1 MKKTGSRKS
10 EKVREAPQDLRLK
23 HIMDHYNITTQ
34 DGRPAS
40 LKGRKII
47 WTPQP
52 KQAEFQRRGEFE
64 VLYGGA
70 AGGGKSDALVIEAL
84 RQVHIPYYK
93 ALIIRKTFP
102 QLRELIDKSLNYY
115 KMLYP
120 KARYNS
126 TEHTWTF
133 PSGAK
138 VIFGSMHRAADKIQ
152 FQGQAY
158 DLVAFDEL
166 THFTY
171 DEYMYLFSRCRPNGP
186 GTRQYIIATA
196 NPGGIGHGWVK
207 QRFIDAGPPMKTI
220 WSTVEYTDPQGR
232 MIKKRLSRAFVPST
246 VFDNEALLKN
256 DPMYVARLAALPEAD
271 RKALLYGDWN
281 SFSGQV
287 FSEWVDDPS
296 HYEDRIH
303 THVIEP
309 FKIPSSW
316 AVWCGLDWGYSR
328 PFSVGWYAVDHDRR
342 LYRIR
347 ELYGCTGTPNTGVKW
362 EPTEVALRIREIEEK
377 DPNLKGRKV
386 MRVGDPA
393 IWGSD
398 GTESIGA
405 LFERQR
411 VYFEKGDHARID
423 GKMQV
428 HHRLAFDENGIP
440 LFYCFNTCR
449 NFIRTV
455 PNLVYDETDVE
466 DIDTDGED
474 HIYDEFR
481 YVCMKNPIAPPP
493 PEEKK
498 AKAYDPLATDDDPDY
513 GRYNWYR
520 KY

>member
-1 MKKTGSRKS
+1 MAAAKSSTKKK
-10 EKVREAPQDLRLK
+10 QYRLV
-23 HIMDHYNITTQ
+23 DGN
-34 DGRPAS
+34 GRPAD
-40 LKGRKII
+40 LRGCRIVWK
-47 WTPQP
+47 PQP

-70 AGGGKSDALVIEAL
+70 AGGGKSDAIVIEVL
-84 RQVHIPYYK
+84 RQVHIQHYK
-93 ALIIRKTFP
+93 SLVLRKTFP
-102 QLRELIDKSLNYY
+102 ELRELIDKSLNYY
-115 KMLYP
+115 SQLYP
-120 KARYNS
+120 KARYNA

-138 VIFGSMHRAADKIQ
+138 IIFGSMHRPQDRLKY
-152 FQGQAY
+152 QGQAY
-158 DLVAFDEL
+158 DVIAFDEL
-166 THFTY
+166 THFTF
-171 DEYMYLFSRCRPNGP
+171 DEYIYMFSRCRPNGP
-186 GTRQYIIATA
+186 GTKCYIVATA
-196 NPGGIGHGWVK
+196 NPGGIGHSWVK

-220 WSTVEYTDPQGR
+220 WTDVEYTDPDGHL
-232 MIKKRLSRAFVPST
+232 IKKRLSRAFVPST
-246 VFDNEALLKN
+246 VFDNKALLAN
-256 DPMYVARLAALPEAD
+256 NPMYVANLAALPEAE

-287 FSEWVDDPS
+287 FAEWVDDPK
-296 HYEDRIH
+296 HYDDRIR
-303 THVIEP
+303 THVINP
-309 FKIPSSW
+309 FIIPPSW

-362 EPTEVALRIREIEEK
+362 EPTLVAQKIREIEEQ
-377 DPNLKGRKV
+377 DPNLKNRKIQ
-386 MRVGDPA
+386 RVGDPA

-428 HHRLAFDENGIP
+428 HHRLAFDEEGIP
-440 LFYCFNTCR
+440 LFYCFRTCE

-455 PNLVYDETDVE
+455 PNLVYSETDVE

-474 HIYDEFR
+474 HVYDEFR
-481 YVCMKNPIAPPP
+481 YVCMENPIAPPR
-493 PEEKK
+493 PEEKRK
-498 AKAYDPLATDDDPDY
+498 KQYDPLSTDDNEY
-513 GRYNWYR
+513 GRYEWYR